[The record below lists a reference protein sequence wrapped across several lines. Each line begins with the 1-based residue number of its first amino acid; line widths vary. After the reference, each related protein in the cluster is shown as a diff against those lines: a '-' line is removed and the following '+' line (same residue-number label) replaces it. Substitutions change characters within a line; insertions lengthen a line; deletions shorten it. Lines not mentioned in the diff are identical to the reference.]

1 MGLRDWLSNWLNEQL
16 RGRRGA
22 PRLVRQGGVLDL
34 RFESGVTQSR
44 MRMDAPDELAVD
56 YTRTMLGALLL
67 HPVPRRIGMVGLG
80 GGSQAKFLLRHL
92 PRARTEAFE
101 IDPRVLAMRREFRI
115 PNDDRLQLVLGDASV
130 LLPQRP
136 GAFDLLLVDGYDT
149 SGIPAA
155 LSTQS
160 FVDHCRA
167 ALTADGVLATNL
179 FSADHA
185 QHFAR
190 LAQAF
195 GANVLLLDEP
205 RQSNRVGFAWREGV
219 NPRAVDMEAALAPL
233 NAVAQVQLAPVFERM
248 AEALNAQGRVT

>member
-1 MGLRDWLSNWLNEQL
+1 MGLRDWL
-16 RGRRGA
+16 RRRRGA
-22 PRLVRQGGVLDL
+22 PRQVRQGNVLDL

-44 MRMDAPDELAVD
+44 MRVDAPDELVVD

-67 HPVPRRIGMVGLG
+67 HPAPRRIGMVGLG

-101 IDPRVLAMRREFRI
+101 IDPRVLAMRRDFRI
-115 PNDDRLQLVLGDASV
+115 PNDDRLQLVLGDASL
-130 LLPQRP
+130 LLPQRR

-160 FVDHCRA
+160 FIDDCRD
-167 ALTADGVLATNL
+167 ALAADGVLATNL
-179 FSADHA
+179 FSAEHA
-185 QHFAR
+185 EHFAR
-190 LAQAF
+190 LRQAF

-205 RQSNRVGFAWREGV
+205 RQSNRVGFAWRAGV
-219 NPRAVDMEAALAPL
+219 AAHAVDVDVALAPL
-233 NAVAQVQLAPVFERM
+233 DTVARAQLAPVFERM
-248 AEALNAQGRVT
+248 AVALR